1 MYNKHEHPLVRHFC
15 NPFLK
20 CQIKSKRL
28 FFELIKNGS
37 MSDRAMDRW
46 MPDFPTLVLD
56 FQKEIIELAA
66 ESLQFEKSIKINR
79 LGRVLYTNLFHLVPE
94 KRDKITTELIVHIS
108 SGLDNEQDYA
118 LKGKTSREIIT

>member
-1 MYNKHEHPLVRHFC
+1 MHFTEFFGHFPFLIYIFKRRSISVIFGIHLGVPRVDVC
-15 NPFLK
+15 ITNMNIHTLGHFSNSFLK

-66 ESLQFEKSIKINR
+66 ESLQFEK
-79 LGRVLYTNLFHLVPE
+79 
-94 KRDKITTELIVHIS
+94 
-108 SGLDNEQDYA
+108 
-118 LKGKTSREIIT
+118 

>member
-1 MYNKHEHPLVRHFC
+1 
-15 NPFLK
+15 
-20 CQIKSKRL
+20 
-28 FFELIKNGS
+28 

-79 LGRVLYTNLFHLVPE
+79 LGRVLYTNLFHLVAE

-118 LKGKTSREIIT
+118 LKGKPREKYHVIQILRI